1 MKETWAKELTV
12 PAAGLGVPG
21 VGVVQVDVVQH
32 AIARTTH
39 TESVSNVYMGP
50 WEKKSRG
57 TYHLP

>member
-1 MKETWAKELTV
+1 MTV

-39 TESVSNVYMGP
+39 TQSVSNVYMGP
-50 WEKKSRG
+50 WEKKKSGNLSLTLTMCR
-57 TYHLP
+57 

>member
-1 MKETWAKELTV
+1 LTV

-39 TESVSNVYMGP
+39 TQSVSNVYMGGP
-50 WEKKSRG
+50 WGKKVG
-57 TYHLP
+57 ETYHLP